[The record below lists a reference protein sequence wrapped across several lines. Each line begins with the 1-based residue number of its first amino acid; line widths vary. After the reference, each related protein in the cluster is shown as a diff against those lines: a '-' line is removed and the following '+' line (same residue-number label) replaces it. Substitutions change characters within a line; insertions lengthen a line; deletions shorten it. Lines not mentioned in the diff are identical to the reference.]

1 MVAEKQLTPA
11 GCVVKC
17 IPNPGPQDKW
27 RPLHSWKPWC
37 CPPLTHTN
45 KSHFPVQKN
54 SEKAKEISI
63 NHGLELGEKKKKSD
77 HITPLL
83 KTFQSPSKSLQGPME
98 LHTLHI
104 PLTSSPTTVSFI
116 HSAPV
121 TPATSP
127 FPKKAISHRY
137 CLLSLPGRIFSV
149 IYTASSITSSPFKF
163 LLRETYSVH
172 PI

>member
-1 MVAEKQLTPA
+1 MDLSYEK
-11 GCVVKC
+11 
-17 IPNPGPQDKW
+17 
-27 RPLHSWKPWC
+27 
-37 CPPLTHTN
+37 
-45 KSHFPVQKN
+45 
-54 SEKAKEISI
+54 
-63 NHGLELGEKKKKSD
+63 KKKKSD

-83 KTFQSPSKSLQGPME
+83 KTFQWCPIFTSSESQSPSKSLQGPME

-163 LLRETYSVH
+163 LVRETYSVH